1 VVAAAGEL
9 AGWSCQAYCLMSN
22 HYHLLVQAGRHGL
35 SQPMHA
41 INAALAR
48 RFNDRQERWGHLL
61 GARFHSRAV
70 LDPDHHPEVVRYI
83 VLNPVTAGI
92 CRRPSNWSWSS
103 YRATVGLEAPHPCL
117 DLPRALEAF
126 GGDRTAFRRYVSE
139 RVGENPLERVLAA
152 NTNSAL
158 VLANRVLGY
167 SQTEIASVLG
177 ISQAVVSRRMS
188 QASE

>member
-1 VVAAAGEL
+1 
-9 AGWSCQAYCLMSN
+9 MSN

-35 SQPMHA
+35 SRPMHA

-48 RFNDRQERWGHLL
+48 RFNDREERWGHLL

-92 CRRPSNWSWSS
+92 CRRPAHWSWSS
-103 YRATVGLEAPHPCL
+103 YRATVGLETPHPCL
-117 DLPRALEAF
+117 DLPRALAAF
-126 GGDRTAFRRYVSE
+126 GDDRTAFRHYVSE
-139 RVGENPLERVLAA
+139 RLGENPLDLVLAA
-152 NTNSAL
+152 NTDSAL

-167 SQTEIASVLG
+167 SQTEIARVLG
-177 ISQAVVSRRMS
+177 ISQSVVSRRIS
-188 QASE
+188 QIGE